1 MKEIEKAR
9 RIISLLEK
17 ADKRSVLLNCIG
29 QILLS
34 VFDLVGIAIVGL
46 IGALSVAGVSSQ
58 EPGTRTSTV
67 LNLLKLEELTFQ
79 MQVGFLAVLATA
91 LLVLKTVFSVIL
103 QRKNLS
109 LISSISSR
117 ISTSLFSKVLEMNY
131 QDILKHKNQ
140 EYVYSIAGGV
150 NFLIL
155 AVLGAGSTFIADLA
169 LLLILTA
176 LILAVNP
183 VLAAIT
189 VLYFVVIG
197 LVLYLIL
204 HSRAHRLG
212 VRDASQSNL
221 VASKIY
227 EALNAYRE
235 IHVRDKRQSYV
246 DFVKEI
252 QTDRAEIYADKAF
265 MPHVSK
271 YVLEISLIV
280 GALGISAAQFLL
292 LDARHAIATLA
303 LFLAAGSRIAPAIL
317 RLQQGLIQFRSQIGS
332 GEITFDL
339 MMELEKKPSPF
350 QEDVRLK
357 LPREFSPLLEI
368 DNLEYKSSDG
378 NFSLGPLNLTIS
390 PFSHVAVIGKSGSGK
405 STFAD
410 LIMGINLPTSG
421 SISLSSIR
429 PGLAVKVWPGKVG
442 YVPQEVS
449 IIDGTIKE
457 NITLGFNPDD
467 FLDKDVQE
475 AANKASLQDLISNTP
490 EGIHHQVGERG
501 SRLSGGQRQRIGIA
515 RALLTNPKFLILDEA
530 TSALDPQ
537 TEDEINEL
545 MKRIS
550 KDITIL
556 VIAHR
561 IQTLR
566 ESKRVLYFEN
576 GKIIA
581 DGTFAE
587 IKELIP
593 DFDPDGVLGP
603 QE

>member
-1 MKEIEKAR
+1 MTEIERAK

-17 ADKRSVLLNCIG
+17 KDKRSVFWNCIG

-34 VFDLVGIAIVGL
+34 VFDLAGIAIVGL

-58 EPGTRTSTV
+58 EPGTRTSAV
-67 LNLLKLEELTFQ
+67 LGLLKLDEMTFQ

-91 LLVLKTVFSVIL
+91 LLVLKTVFSIIL

-117 ISTSLFSKVLEMNY
+117 ISGSLFSKVLEMNR
-131 QDILKHKNQ
+131 QDILKHRNQ

-155 AVLGAGSTFIADLA
+155 AVVGAGSTFIADLA

-176 LILAVNP
+176 LILTVNP
-183 VLAAIT
+183 VLAVIT
-189 VLYFVVIG
+189 VVYFVAIG
-197 LVLYLIL
+197 LILYLTL
-204 HSRAHRLG
+204 HSRAHKLG
-212 VRDASQSNL
+212 IRDASQSNL

-235 IHVRDKRQSYV
+235 IHVRDKRKFYV
-246 DFVKEI
+246 DFVNDI
-252 QTDRAEIYADKAF
+252 QAERAAIYAEKAF
-265 MPHVSK
+265 MPHISK
-271 YVLEISLIV
+271 YVLEVSLIV

-292 LDARHAIATLA
+292 LDARQAIATLA

-339 MMELEKKPSPF
+339 LMELEKNSSAF
-350 QEDVRLK
+350 QADVDLK
-357 LPREFSPLLEI
+357 LPIEFSPLLEI
-368 DNLEYKSSDG
+368 DNLEYRSSDG
-378 NFSLGPLNLTIS
+378 NFSLGPLSITIP

-405 STFAD
+405 TTFAD
-410 LIMGINLPTSG
+410 LVMGINLPTSG
-421 SISLSSIR
+421 TINLSNCK
-429 PGLAVKVWPGKVG
+429 PGITVKVWPGKVG

-457 NITLGFNPDD
+457 NITLGFSSDD
-467 FLDKDVQE
+467 FLDEVVQE
-475 AANKASLQDLISNTP
+475 AANKASLQDLISSTP

-515 RALLTNPKFLILDEA
+515 RALLMNPKFLILDEA

-537 TEDEINEL
+537 TEDEINAL
-545 MKRIS
+545 MKSIS
-550 KDITIL
+550 KDMTIL
-556 VIAHR
+556 IIAHR

-566 ESKRVLYFEN
+566 ESKRVLYFED

-587 IKELIP
+587 IKQLIP
-593 DFDPDGVLGP
+593 DFDPDGVLEP